1 VALQSLNVL
10 TSSTTDREPVQLGAS
25 AIIIMATTVGV
36 KFGCWLWCRLIRN
49 SGVQALAQDAMTG
62 RSIESVGFFYY

>member
-1 VALQSLNVL
+1 VL
-10 TSSTTDREPVQLGAS
+10 TSSTTDSEPVQLGAS
-25 AIIIMATTVGV
+25 AIVIMATTVGV

-62 RSIESVGFFYY
+62 TSF